1 MLTSAFSL
9 AAAQSRGAALNAPF
23 IDSATLMDSMA
34 GSASMDDE
42 TSYWNHMQERQEG
55 SMPSCL
61 ALQRERGWAPW
72 SRKTPQMVVL
82 AGVEGAGHH
91 IMRSLFRALAQ
102 SNGTQWQVHESVS
115 EFMTPADVPNITAPE
130 ALWARI
136 PWAHQPKTPD
146 SQCHGLC
153 QSQLRILQTGSHPMG
168 QPRSANRF
176 IDLMEVEALDGGE
189 ARYLDV
195 RHVFLV
201 RDAKGFIIGDSVHRE
216 FATIVEQSRIEELDV
231 AYLEKAYTFLPC
243 GRSLLL
249 PYELVVSQPAVAG
262 LMLSRLLDSWTSTA
276 VVDAMVS
283 VVETTSKSEESGETE
298 RLPDRIEAFWRQRKS
313 MYPAILGGR
322 SQKPQWDVAGI
333 GVG

>member
-1 MLTSAFSL
+1 
-9 AAAQSRGAALNAPF
+9 
-23 IDSATLMDSMA
+23 
-34 GSASMDDE
+34 
-42 TSYWNHMQERQEG
+42 
-55 SMPSCL
+55 MPSCL

-72 SRKTPQMVVL
+72 SRKTPQMLVL

-115 EFMTPADVPNITAPE
+115 EFMTLNGNVPNITAPE

-201 RDAKGFIIGDSVHRE
+201 RDATGFIIGDSVHRE

-231 AYLEKAYTFLPC
+231 AYLESAC
-243 GRSLLL
+243 
-249 PYELVVSQPAVAG
+249 A
-262 LMLSRLLDSWTSTA
+262 
-276 VVDAMVS
+276 
-283 VVETTSKSEESGETE
+283 
-298 RLPDRIEAFWRQRKS
+298 
-313 MYPAILGGR
+313 
-322 SQKPQWDVAGI
+322 
-333 GVG
+333 